1 MTTIGLAKGT
11 VQLQPYDP
19 AWAELYRAE
28 EAWLRSAIGAYVLA
42 IEHVGST
49 SIPGIPAKPI
59 IDIGVGV
66 ANFEEA
72 AICIEPL
79 QRLGYQYRGEFGI
92 PRRRYFVKGEPRTHH
107 LHMNEVHGPD
117 WQQQIGFRDYLRTHD
132 AVAQAYAE
140 RKLRLA
146 QQFPSDR
153 LAYTEQKSG
162 FIFNVLRKALPG
174 LMPQPGDRIGV
185 RLFRS
190 NSECYRWWTA
200 TVEAVDDD
208 SLTTFDWPGNPIH
221 QPDGGWTAQ
230 SAIRARYWFDRPYVL
245 LESYRADGTFNE
257 IYIHISSPAVV
268 KGAELHLTD
277 HELDVI
283 KRAGQTPQIVDED
296 EFAAAAV
303 AYHYSLEFQ
312 NFCQEVAQ
320 EAFALAET
328 WAPAGLP
335 TR

>member
-11 VQLQPYDP
+11 VQLQPYTP
-19 AWAELYRAE
+19 VWADLYRAE
-28 EAWLRSAIGAYVLA
+28 EAQLRAHIGQYVLD
-42 IEHVGST
+42 IQHVGST

-72 AICIEPL
+72 AVCIAPL
-79 QRLGYQYRGEFGI
+79 QQLGYGYMGEFGI
-92 PRRRYFVKGEPRTHH
+92 PRRHYFVKGEPRTYH
-107 LHMNEVHGPD
+107 LHMNEVHSSD
-117 WQQQIGFRDYLRTHD
+117 WQQQIAFRDYLRSYA

-140 RKLRLA
+140 LKLRLA
-146 QQFPSDR
+146 QQFPTDR

-174 LMPQPGDRIGV
+174 LMPQPGACINV

-190 NSECYRWWTA
+190 NGEGYRWWTA
-200 TVEAVDDD
+200 TVEAIDDD

-221 QPDGGWTAQ
+221 QPQGGWISQ

-245 LESYRADGTFNE
+245 LESYQVNGTLNE
-257 IYIHISSPAVV
+257 IYIHISSPSVV
-268 KGAELHLTD
+268 KGNELHLTD
-277 HELDVI
+277 HELDVV
-283 KRAGQTPQIVDED
+283 KRLGQAARIVDED

-303 AYHYSLEFQ
+303 AYGYSSSFQ
-312 NFCQEVAQ
+312 NFCQQVAQ
-320 EAFALAET
+320 EALALAEA
-328 WAPAGLP
+328 WVPVGLP